1 MPAAPNI
8 TRSPRVLAALPL
20 KPFASAKGRLAR
32 LLEAGPRADLSRA
45 VAERV
50 AAACDSA
57 CATTAVITA
66 DDGVAAWA
74 RRLGLEVVTEPDG
87 GGLNGAARAAAGE
100 ALRRGLGWCIVH
112 ADLPFLTADDVV
124 RVIEPLVTG
133 AVVLAPSRDGGTNL
147 LAATFPVAFGYGPGS
162 FARHLAATRGFE
174 RRVVV
179 TLGTALDLDT
189 PEDLVGAAALPGG
202 AWLRDY
208 LS

>member
-1 MPAAPNI
+1 MPATPN
-8 TRSPRVLAALPL
+8 TARSPRVLAALPL

-45 VAERV
+45 VAEKV
-50 AAACDSA
+50 AAACEGA
-57 CATTAVITA
+57 GAATAVVTA
-66 DDGVAAWA
+66 DYGVAAWA
-74 RRLGLEVVTEPDG
+74 RKLGLEVVAEPAG
-87 GGLNGAARAAAGE
+87 GGLDGAAHAAATQ
-100 ALRRGLGWCIVH
+100 ALTRGLGWCIVH
-112 ADLPFLTADDVV
+112 ADLPFLTPGDVA
-124 RVIEPLVTG
+124 RVVEPLGRG

-147 LAATFPVAFGYGPGS
+147 LAATTPVAFAYGPGS

-179 TLGTALDLDT
+179 TLGTAFDLDT
-189 PEDLVGAAALPGG
+189 PEDLVGASALPGG